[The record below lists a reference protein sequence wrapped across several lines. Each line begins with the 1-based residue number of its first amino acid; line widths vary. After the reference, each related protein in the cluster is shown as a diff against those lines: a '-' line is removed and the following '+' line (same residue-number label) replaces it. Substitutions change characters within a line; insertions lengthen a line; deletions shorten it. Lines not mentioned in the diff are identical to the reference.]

1 MRPNTAILTGE
12 VWLFGGTL
20 TGRCDL
26 FPRTKGRLK
35 RTKTRTDSATASGEA
50 VLHMK
55 DVFM

>member
-1 MRPNTAILTGE
+1 MHPNTVIWTGE

-20 TGRCDL
+20 TGGCDS
-26 FPRTKGRLK
+26 FPRTKGQLK
-35 RTKTRTDSATASGEA
+35 ETKTRTDSATASGEA